1 MRATVNGTATNV
13 AFEKTGMSDW
23 HMAVIPA
30 TLKAGTN
37 TLTLQN
43 SGSITMYIDQIIYEP
58 VGTPQEQFLV
68 KVRTADFGSVEADVD
83 SAIAGQ
89 TVHLTIIPEK
99 GYGIK
104 SLNIVN
110 SVFFTQGKTIPVA
123 EGQTEVTF
131 VMPDENVVIQPTF
144 YDMSAIYELDF
155 SDVASGALPI
165 GWRTTDG
172 NDVRNYPTQNGSGPR
187 TFVGLVGYQGKAL
200 YWRSTS
206 AEFGRLSN
214 YRLELEPGNYQLI
227 YAMAAWK
234 GTPTYQARILTS
246 NGTNLKTS
254 GTMTAK
260 PNINGNY
267 AGDISSAQRNTLDF
281 EVKTKGNYIIQFR
294 ESGSGMQEFLL
305 AECRIRKMQNDTS
318 IQSFFAVSRLQQG
331 IYSPTGV
338 HRDGLQRGIN
348 IVVDADGNTHKVL
361 VK

>member
-1 MRATVNGTATNV
+1 
-13 AFEKTGMSDW
+13 
-23 HMAVIPA
+23 
-30 TLKAGTN
+30 
-37 TLTLQN
+37 
-43 SGSITMYIDQIIYEP
+43 
-58 VGTPQEQFLV
+58 
-68 KVRTADFGSVEADVD
+68 
-83 SAIAGQ
+83 
-89 TVHLTIIPEK
+89 
-99 GYGIK
+99 
-104 SLNIVN
+104 
-110 SVFFTQGKTIPVA
+110 
-123 EGQTEVTF
+123 
-131 VMPDENVVIQPTF
+131 MPDENVVIQPTF